1 MADDT
6 GGEDRP
12 PNHGIIS
19 MLKYESLLDELDER
33 TEALLPRQVMD
44 ARRADCGGFVNEGVA
59 GSSNVSAMATLGYA
73 YLLEGGRYYRS
84 EEILA
89 RILAGA
95 AFARHIRRESGCY
108 DLVTTNF
115 DSSPDTGFIVKALA
129 PVVRAA
135 RKAEDAGAG
144 QIADA
149 LGEMIRAGVPG
160 MVAGGF
166 HTPNHRWVLVAALSL
181 ALELFPDLDAM
192 DTIESYLA
200 ETIDINADGE
210 YIERSAGTYNAICNR
225 ALRLAADALDRPE
238 LLKPVRKNLD
248 LSYHM
253 LHADGTV
260 VTSFSHR
267 QDFGTRVVLVNMV
280 DSYYDMARRDGN
292 GFYAAVA
299 DWLYASS
306 SGGVPWTLEPF
317 LTHPEWRVDDLQREP
332 LPESYA
338 KAYPTARLWRVRRG
352 KTSATA
358 GAGVTSPF
366 AVKCGEVELASVN
379 LCASYFAIAQFSGET
394 FEATEG
400 KIAMTHVSRSSDG
413 NRPGYDLPL
422 GREVAF
428 DKFYEARKEREVYA
442 LPPLTTT
449 LEIEEVAG
457 GFDLHVKVAGY
468 DRVPF
473 QIACDFVPGGE
484 LDFDSGIVRGQAG
497 EVVFLKSGYA
507 TYHQGN
513 DAISIGPGAYAHR
526 FWQMRGSE
534 SAPAAFRVLLT
545 FRTPVDRV
553 LKIRCGTWSA
563 TEDRIV

>member
-1 MADDT
+1 
-6 GGEDRP
+6 
-12 PNHGIIS
+12 
-19 MLKYESLLDELDER
+19 MLKYESLLDKLNEQ

-44 ARRADCGGFVNEGVA
+44 ARRADYGGFVSEGIA
-59 GSSNVSAMATLGYA
+59 GASNVSAVTTLGYA

-84 EEILA
+84 EAILT

-95 AFARHIRRESGCY
+95 TFARNVRRESGCY

-115 DSSPDTGFIVKALA
+115 DSSPDTGFIVMALA

-135 RKAEDAGAG
+135 RKAEDEGAG
-144 QIADA
+144 QIAES
-149 LGEMIRAGVPG
+149 LGEMIQTGVPG
-160 MVAGGF
+160 MIAGGF

-181 ALELFPDLDAM
+181 ALELFPELEGMDA
-192 DTIESYLA
+192 IESYLA

-225 ALRLAADALDRPE
+225 ALRLAAAALDRPD

-267 QDFGTRVVLVNMV
+267 QDFGTRAVLVNMV

-299 DWLYASS
+299 DWLYAMSP
-306 SGGVPWTLEPF
+306 GGLPWTLEPF

-338 KAYPTARLWRVRRG
+338 KVYPTARLWRVRRG

-366 AVKCGEVELASVN
+366 AVKHGEVELASVN

-394 FEATEG
+394 FEAVDG
-400 KIAMTHVSRSSDG
+400 KITMAHESRSADG
-413 NRPGYDLPL
+413 SRPGYDLPL

-449 LEIEEVAG
+449 LEIAEVAG
-457 GFDLHVKVAGY
+457 GFDLHVNAAGY
-468 DRVPF
+468 DGVPF

-497 EVVFLKSGYA
+497 EVAFLKDGYA
-507 TYHQGN
+507 TYHMGN

-534 SAPAAFRVLLT
+534 SAPTAFRVLLT
-545 FRTPVDRV
+545 FVTPVDRV

-563 TEDRIV
+563 TEEIAHE

>member
-1 MADDT
+1 
-6 GGEDRP
+6 
-12 PNHGIIS
+12 
-19 MLKYESLLDELDER
+19 MLKYESLLKKLNEQ
-33 TEALLPRQVMD
+33 TEAILPSQVMD
-44 ARRADCGGFVNEGVA
+44 TRREDCGGFVSDGVA
-59 GSSNVSAMATLGYA
+59 GPSNVSAVTTLGYA

-95 AFARHIRRESGCY
+95 AFARNFRRESGCY

-115 DSSPDTGFIVKALA
+115 DSSPDTGFIVKAIA

-135 RKAEDAGAG
+135 RKAEDEGAG

-149 LGEMIRAGVPG
+149 LGEMIQTGVPG
-160 MVAGGF
+160 MIAGGF

-181 ALELFPDLDAM
+181 ALELFPDLDGKDA
-192 DTIESYLA
+192 IESYLA
-200 ETIDINADGE
+200 ETIDMNADGE
-210 YIERSAGTYNAICNR
+210 YIERSAGAYNAICNR
-225 ALRLAADALDRPE
+225 ALRLAADALDQPE
-238 LLKPVRKNLD
+238 LLEPVRKNLD

-260 VTSFSHR
+260 VTSFSRR

-280 DSYYDMARRDGN
+280 DSYYDMARRDCN

-299 DWLYASS
+299 DWLYAISP
-306 SGGVPWTLEPF
+306 GGLPWTLEPF

-338 KAYPTARLWRVRRG
+338 KVYPTARLWRVRRG

-358 GAGVTSPF
+358 GAGITSPF
-366 AVKCGEVELASVN
+366 GVKYGKVELASVN
-379 LCASYFAIAQFSGET
+379 LCASYFAIAQFAGET
-394 FEATEG
+394 FEATDG
-400 KIAMTHVSRSSDG
+400 KIVMTHVSQSLDG
-413 NRPGYDLPL
+413 SRPGYDLPL
-422 GREVAF
+422 GRAVAF
-428 DKFYEARKEREVYA
+428 EAFYEVRKERAVYA
-442 LPPLTTT
+442 LPPLATTM
-449 LEIEEVAG
+449 EIEEVAG

-497 EVVFLKSGYA
+497 EVAFLKSGYA
-507 TYHQGN
+507 TYHMGN

-526 FWQMRGSE
+526 FWQLRGSE
-534 SAPAAFRVLLT
+534 SAPTAFRVLMT
-545 FRTPVDRV
+545 FMTPVDRV
-553 LKIRCGTWSA
+553 LRIRCGTWSTA
-563 TEDRIV
+563 EDRIV